1 MEDNYYETQLEQE
14 IDNFN
19 VNTVI
24 DYIMGTIICIT
35 IIVCLVLN
43 FIHLKECIFQRR
55 VEKAVKKMRDE
66 EEKYRH

>member
-19 VNTVI
+19 VDTVI
-24 DYIMGTIICIT
+24 DYVMGTIVCIT

-43 FIHLKECIFQRR
+43 FIHLKERIFQRR
-55 VEKAVKKMRDE
+55 VEKIVKKMRDE